1 MPMPVEVTRI
11 EVVVI
16 EPPKWEPPR
25 FALET
30 AGARRAVERCG
41 DWPVCATIDEYLTAV
56 RRAGHEVE
64 HCAALAERYWSRFGR
79 DITENSKLRSRHEV
93 ARELFEQR
101 SECLALLTGRPE
113 GSA

>member
-1 MPMPVEVTRI
+1 MPIEVTRI
-11 EVVVI
+11 VTTVI
-16 EPPKWEPPR
+16 EWPPR
-25 FALET
+25 TRTLALSI
-30 AGARRAVERCG
+30 AGAERARHRCG
-41 DWPVCATIDEYLTAV
+41 DWPTVATIDGYIAAV

-64 HCAALAERYWSRFGR
+64 HCAALAQRYWSRFGR
-79 DITENSKLRSRHEV
+79 DITEDSKLRSRHEV